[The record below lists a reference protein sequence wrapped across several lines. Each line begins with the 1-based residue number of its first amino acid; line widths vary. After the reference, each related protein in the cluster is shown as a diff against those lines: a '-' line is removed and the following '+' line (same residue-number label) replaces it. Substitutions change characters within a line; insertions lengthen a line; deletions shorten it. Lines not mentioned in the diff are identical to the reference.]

1 MVGLSEMRQQRARKR
16 FVLCI
21 NNEDSD
27 DLEVGKVYRVLPDA
41 LAARSGFLRVI
52 DESGED
58 YLYSADLFVP
68 IELPQSAKRALS
80 AALSA

>member
-1 MVGLSEMRQQRARKR
+1 MGQQRARKR

-41 LAARSGFLRVI
+41 SAARSGFLRVI

-58 YLYSADLFVP
+58 YLYSADLFAP
-68 IELPQSAKRALS
+68 IELPQGVKRALL

>member
-1 MVGLSEMRQQRARKR
+1 MARQKNGRG

-21 NNEDSD
+21 NNEDCE

-41 LAARSGFLRVI
+41 SAVRSGFLRVI

-68 IELPQSAKRALS
+68 IELPHGAKRALLAARS
-80 AALSA
+80 A